1 MTILKVQKILGFFK
15 GLSTKEGLNIN
26 QGFIPRL
33 KHRIYSWV
41 NSDFLLLKFMCHRG
55 SFRDDIYKKC
65 VLRKDA
71 DNRLKYVVNECAKL
85 KNERKQLLKVLDNIN
100 NRKYTELLKAM
111 EFHYYSKS
119 YNNKKEEN
127 KDNNKGIK
135 LIKEFVET
143 MYSLFI
149 TNIKYKPLCGFN

>member
-1 MTILKVQKILGFFK
+1 
-15 GLSTKEGLNIN
+15 
-26 QGFIPRL
+26 
-33 KHRIYSWV
+33 
-41 NSDFLLLKFMCHRG
+41 
-55 SFRDDIYKKC
+55 
-65 VLRKDA
+65 
-71 DNRLKYVVNECAKL
+71 
-85 KNERKQLLKVLDNIN
+85 
-100 NRKYTELLKAM
+100 M

-119 YNNKKEEN
+119 YTNKKEEN